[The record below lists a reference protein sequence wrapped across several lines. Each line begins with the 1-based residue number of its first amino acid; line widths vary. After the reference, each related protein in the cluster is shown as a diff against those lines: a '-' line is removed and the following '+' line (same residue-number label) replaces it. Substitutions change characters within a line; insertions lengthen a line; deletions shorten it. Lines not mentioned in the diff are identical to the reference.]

1 MSRSDALGAYVPTD
15 WDAEGGGVAG
25 VVATLLRA
33 LGYGN
38 AFCSPPPARLCC
50 EPIVLTQG
58 AWQREARLA
67 DGTERGRVPVDVL
80 VCCEAARD
88 AEATCRA
95 VERDLRW
102 GSWTGAGEGWRCRV
116 AAVDSGGS
124 APRGRDGSGRWLWG
138 FTLILTV
145 VIDFGGQG

>member
-1 MSRSDALGAYVPTD
+1 MACSEPLGAYVPTD

-58 AWQREARLA
+58 ALEREARLA
-67 DGTERGRVPVDVL
+67 DGAERGRVPVDVL

-95 VERDLRW
+95 VERDLR
-102 GSWTGAGEGWRCRV
+102 R
-116 AAVDSGGS
+116 DS
-124 APRGRDGSGRWLWG
+124 
-138 FTLILTV
+138 
-145 VIDFGGQG
+145 

>member
-1 MSRSDALGAYVPTD
+1 MSCSDPLGAYVPGD

-25 VVATLLRA
+25 AVAALLRA

-38 AFCSPPPARLCC
+38 VFCSPPPARVCC

-58 AWQREARLA
+58 AWEREARLA
-67 DGTERGRVPVDVL
+67 DGTERGRAPVDVL
-80 VCCEAARD
+80 VCCEDPRD

-95 VERDLRW
+95 AERELRRD
-102 GSWTGAGEGWRCRV
+102 SWTGAGDGWHCRV
-116 AAVDSGGS
+116 AVADSGGS

-138 FTLILTV
+138 FTLTLTV
-145 VIDFGGQG
+145 VIDYGGQD

>member
-1 MSRSDALGAYVPTD
+1 MACSEDLGAHVPDD

-25 VVATLLRA
+25 AAAALLRA

-58 AWQREARLA
+58 AFERDARLA
-67 DGTERGRVPVDVL
+67 DGAERGRVPVGVL
-80 VCCEAARD
+80 VCCEDPRD
-88 AEATCRA
+88 SEATCRA
-95 VERDLRW
+95 VERDLRRE
-102 GSWTGAGEGWRCRV
+102 SWTGAGDGWHCRV
-116 AAVDSGGS
+116 CAADSGGS

-138 FTLILTV
+138 FDLILTLEV
-145 VIDFGGQG
+145 DHG

>member
-1 MSRSDALGAYVPTD
+1 MACSEDLGAHVPDD

-25 VVATLLRA
+25 AAAALLRA

-58 AWQREARLA
+58 ALEREARLA

-80 VCCEAARD
+80 VCCEPRATRRRPAARWS
-88 AEATCRA
+88 ATCAGAPGRA
-95 VERDLRW
+95 PARAGAAGWRPRTPGARRRGAE
-102 GSWTGAGEGWRCRV
+102 TAPGAG
-116 AAVDSGGS
+116 SGVS
-124 APRGRDGSGRWLWG
+124 R
-138 FTLILTV
+138 
-145 VIDFGGQG
+145 

>member
-1 MSRSDALGAYVPTD
+1 MACDEPLGAHVPDD

-25 VVATLLRA
+25 AAAALLRA

-58 AWQREARLA
+58 ALEREARLA
-67 DGTERGRVPVDVL
+67 DGAERGRVPVDVL

-95 VERDLRW
+95 VERDLRR
-102 GSWTGAGEGWRCRV
+102 GSWTGSGEGWRCRV
-116 AAVDSGGS
+116 AAADSGGS

>member
-1 MSRSDALGAYVPTD
+1 M
-15 WDAEGGGVAG
+15 
-25 VVATLLRA
+25 
-33 LGYGN
+33 
-38 AFCSPPPARLCC
+38 
-50 EPIVLTQG
+50 LTQG
-58 AWQREARLA
+58 ALEREARLA

-95 VERDLRW
+95 VERDLRR

-116 AAVDSGGS
+116 AAADSGGS

>member
-1 MSRSDALGAYVPTD
+1 MACDEALGAHVPDD
-15 WDAEGGGVAG
+15 WDGEGGGVAG
-25 VVATLLRA
+25 AAAALLRA

-38 AFCSPPPARLCC
+38 AFCSPPP
-50 EPIVLTQG
+50 TQG
-58 AWQREARLA
+58 ALEREARLA
-67 DGTERGRVPVDVL
+67 DGAERGRVPVDVL

-95 VERDLRW
+95 VERDLRR
-102 GSWTGAGEGWRCRV
+102 GSWTGSGEGWRCRV
-116 AAVDSGGS
+116 AAADSGGS

>member
-1 MSRSDALGAYVPTD
+1 MAGVPQD
-15 WDAEGGGVAG
+15 WDGAGGGPAD
-25 VVATLLRA
+25 AAAALLRA
-33 LGYGN
+33 LGYAN
-38 AFCSPPPARLCC
+38 VFTCPPPARLCC
-50 EPIVLTQG
+50 EPIVLAQG
-58 AWQREARLA
+58 AFEREARLA

-80 VCCEAARD
+80 VCCEGPRD

-95 VERDLRW
+95 VERDLRLAD
-102 GSWTGAGEGWRCRV
+102 WTGAGEGWHLRV

-145 VIDFGGQG
+145 VIDYGGQD

>member
-1 MSRSDALGAYVPTD
+1 MACSEPLGAHVPTD

-25 VVATLLRA
+25 AAAALLRA

-58 AWQREARLA
+58 ALEREARLA
-67 DGTERGRVPVDVL
+67 AGAERGRVPVDVL

-88 AEATCRA
+88 
-95 VERDLRW
+95 VERDLRRDSW
-102 GSWTGAGEGWRCRV
+102 EGSGEGWRCRV

>member
-1 MSRSDALGAYVPTD
+1 MAVATALGAYVPID
-15 WDAEGGGVAG
+15 WDEEGGGVVDA
-25 VVATLLRA
+25 VATLLRA
-33 LGYGN
+33 LGYESV
-38 AFCSPPPARLCC
+38 FCSPPPARVCC

-58 AWQREARLA
+58 AWEREARLA
-67 DGTERGRVPVDVL
+67 DGAERGRVPVDVL
-80 VCCEAARD
+80 VCCEDPRD

-95 VERDLRW
+95 VERDLRR
-102 GSWTGAGEGWRCRV
+102 GSWTGFGEGWRCRV
-116 AAVDSGGS
+116 AAADSGGS

>member
-1 MSRSDALGAYVPTD
+1 
-15 WDAEGGGVAG
+15 
-25 VVATLLRA
+25 
-33 LGYGN
+33 
-38 AFCSPPPARLCC
+38 
-50 EPIVLTQG
+50 
-58 AWQREARLA
+58 
-67 DGTERGRVPVDVL
+67 VL

-95 VERDLRW
+95 VERDLRRD
-102 GSWTGAGEGWRCRV
+102 SWTGSGEGWRCRV
-116 AAVDSGGS
+116 AAADSGGS